1 MHLSPS
7 KVCSVFHM
15 HLSPPERK
23 QYKSNPCNST
33 VARAAS
39 EVSDAPR
46 VLSRATVVY
55 SVGATLGT
63 LLTGDYELPAGTQ
76 VRARPPRPL
85 WVLRRRA
92 RGASPCPAC
101 ASGRMQ

>member
-1 MHLSPS
+1 
-7 KVCSVFHM
+7 M

-63 LLTGDYELPAGTQ
+63 LLTGDDELPAGTH
-76 VRARPPRPL
+76 VRARRPGPL
-85 WVLRRRA
+85 RALRRRA
-92 RGASPCPAC
+92 RGASPRPAC
-101 ASGRMQ
+101 ASGRVQ